1 MRSTKSADGFAS
13 SLNSNLLPARLR
25 PEARN
30 PHARRKSQQAG
41 YVLLVLMMFSALM
54 LISLSAILPRVYLE
68 GKREREEELIF
79 RGREYVRA
87 IGLFHRQF
95 ARFPTKVDELI
106 RTDRKRFLRQAYPDP
121 MTPDGKWRY
130 IYVDASGQIIKP
142 ESETESGSGR
152 RSSGFSSPLGSRSQ
166 SPASSGGSGFS
177 LSSKSPS
184 GTFSSSAAS
193 SSVTSG
199 QGRNR
204 SGVQGRFIIGVVSR
218 SRKSSLKVWNDKR
231 RYDEWEFIHQAG
243 SAAGKGTSTT
253 SSPSSSSKN
262 PQKFPQRRQGTR

>member
-13 SLNSNLLPARLR
+13 SLNSNLLPACLR

-30 PHARRKSQQAG
+30 PHTPKKSQQAG

-121 MTPDGKWRY
+121 MTPDGKWRF
-130 IYVDASGQIIKP
+130 IYADASGQVIKP

-152 RSSGFSSPLGSRSQ
+152 RTSGFSSPLGSRSQ
-166 SPASSGGSGFS
+166 PLTSSGGSGFS
-177 LSSKSPS
+177 LSSKSPA
-184 GTFSSSAAS
+184 GRSSSSIS
-193 SSVTSG
+193 SGATSRR
-199 QGRNR
+199 GRNR
-204 SGVQGRFIIGVVSR
+204 KEAQGRFIIGVVSR
-218 SRKSSLKVWNDKR
+218 SRKSSLKVWNEKR
-231 RYDEWEFIHQAG
+231 RYDEWEFIHQG
-243 SAAGKGTSTT
+243 DSAAGKGISPSS
-253 SSPSSSSKN
+253 SSPSSSKN
-262 PQKFPQRRQGTR
+262 PQQSSQRRRR

>member
-95 ARFPTKVDELI
+95 ARFPAKVDELI

-121 MTPDGKWRY
+121 MTPDGKWRF

-177 LSSKSPS
+177 LSSQSPS
-184 GTFSSSAAS
+184 GTSSSSAAS
-193 SSVTSG
+193 R

-204 SGVQGRFIIGVVSR
+204 SGAQGRFIIGVVSR

-243 SAAGKGTSTT
+243 SAAGKGTSPS
-253 SSPSSSSKN
+253 SSPSSSAKN
-262 PQKFPQRRQGTR
+262 PQKSPQRRRR